1 MAGAGRRT
9 FVPGEVL
16 TASNVNSYLMDQ
28 AVMVFDDATER
39 DIALGTAVVSEGMV
53 TYLGDV
59 DALSFYD
66 GTAWRT
72 LGSVSGL
79 PVVAGGTGG
88 TTVAEA
94 QDNLRVGLVNIVPPT
109 VNFSGGTATANS
121 LNEVVFTGVTSISLN
136 NVFSS
141 SYTNYK
147 IIVSKGLIASSAGA
161 ELAFRLRDGGTN
173 RTTLYYYN
181 GVVQLG
187 ANAPAAS
194 QQSNTNR
201 WPLSNLAN
209 VDYNFSSLEVQSP
222 AIASART
229 TFSNTAYGASASTLV
244 FTNAGQHD
252 AAQSHDGF
260 TLTPS
265 AGNITGAV
273 AVYGYNI

>member
-1 MAGAGRRT
+1 MGITPNYNLPTPNDGDT
-9 FVPGEVL
+9 WDL
-16 TASNVNSYLMDQ
+16 VNDL
-28 AVMVFDDATER
+28 DALANAT
-39 DIALGTAVVSEGMV
+39 DSAITGVA
-53 TYLGDV
+53 GDV
-59 DALSFYD
+59 TTVEGDV
-66 GTAWRT
+66 TT
-72 LGSVSGL
+72 LQGDVTTLQGNFPVSV
-79 PVVAGGTGG
+79 ANGGTGAA
-88 TTVAEA
+88 TLAAA
-94 QDNLRVGLVNIVPPT
+94 QDNLGVGLVNIVPPT

-147 IIVSKGLIASSAGA
+147 IIVSKGLIASSVGA